1 MEIWKNLDEYGEKYA
16 ISNFGRV
23 RDKKTQKI
31 LSDCDNGR
39 GYRYITLYFN
49 GKRKNKYIHRLVA
62 ESFLENVENKPQVN
76 HKDGNKKNNNVLNLE
91 WVTPKE
97 NNTHALVTGLIN
109 QEKITKGIIRSKG
122 VKVGK
127 YNLKGE
133 LIEVYNTITEAS
145 KFNNLIHQ
153 NISEAT
159 KKKIKCGNFYWLR
172 NSEIVEK
179 YNGFKKSR
187 KIGVKVYKNKKIIS
201 VFRSVSEAS
210 KELTGNKERI
220 RKKIKEIIN
229 TNKKINGLS
238 FVSSEEN

>member
-23 RDKKTQKI
+23 WDKKSQKI
-31 LSDCDNGR
+31 VSDCDNGK

-62 ESFLENVENKPQVN
+62 ESFLENTENKPQVN
-76 HKDGNKKNNNVLNLE
+76 HRDGNKRNNNVSNLE

-97 NNTHALVTGLIN
+97 NNIHAIVTGLKN
-109 QEKITKGIIRSKG
+109 QEKITKRIIESKG
-122 VKVGK
+122 VRVGK

-133 LIEVYNTITEAS
+133 LLKTYKSISEAA
-145 KFNNLIHQ
+145 KENKLKHQ
-153 NISEAT
+153 NIANAAKS
-159 KKKIKCGNFYWLR
+159 KIKCGIFYWLR
-172 NSEIVEK
+172 NDEIVEK

-201 VFRSVSEAS
+201 VFRSISEAS
-210 KELTGNKERI
+210 RELTGNKEKI
-220 RKKIKEIIN
+220 KKKIKKIID
-229 TNKKINGLS
+229 TNEEMDGLS
-238 FVSSEEN
+238 FVSLEY